1 MTLSSA
7 FESVQRTTLHAVEGL
22 LRKLEY
28 LASLQD
34 QTGRYSH
41 WGINRVYGGTAAQ
54 DALAQAHRSV
64 LSSVLATPIAHLMD
78 DIQKS
83 SASAGVS
90 EDAYVRSLTSPD
102 PRMLPSNPGAGSELH
117 LHSVMHA
124 LSSLMKARAYKEGV
138 AGSSSSL
145 YTQLSSNR

>member
-7 FESVQRTTLHAVEGL
+7 FESVQQVTLHAIEGL

-34 QTGRYSH
+34 REGSYSH
-41 WGINRVYGGTAAQ
+41 WGITRVYGSAATQ
-54 DALAQAHRSV
+54 DALSHAHRSA
-64 LSSVLATPIAHLMD
+64 LSSVLATPIAGLMD

-90 EDAYVRSLTSPD
+90 QDAYVEGLARRD
-102 PRMLPSNPGAGSELH
+102 PRMLPTNPGAGSELH
-117 LHSVMHA
+117 LSSVVHA
-124 LSSLMKARAYKEGV
+124 LSSLMKAKGYKDG
-138 AGSSSSL
+138 AKGSNSCED
-145 YTQLSSNR
+145 Q